1 MNNPKLDVLLEAL
14 HNIVNELE
22 RAQKLHP
29 DWPKDLIHQV
39 AIQAEE
45 SGEALQAALN
55 HVYHQDSINEV
66 RKELIQAGAMV
77 LRCLINLKEEVNDE
91 K

>member
-1 MNNPKLDVLLEAL
+1 MDNPKLDILLEAL
-14 HNIVNELE
+14 HGIVNELE

-55 HVYHQDSINEV
+55 HVYHTGSIDEV
-66 RKELIQAGAMV
+66 EKELIQAGAMV
-77 LRCLINLKEEVNDE
+77 IRCLINLK

>member
-1 MNNPKLDVLLEAL
+1 MNNPKLDTLVETL
-14 HNIVNELE
+14 HSIINELE

-39 AIQAEE
+39 AIQVEE

-55 HVYHQDSINEV
+55 HIYHDAPIELV
-66 RKELIQAGAMV
+66 RKELVQAGAMV
-77 LRCLINLKEEVNDE
+77 LRCLINLKKE
-91 K
+91 